1 MTKDSAHRDT
11 QADPANALSSRD
23 VRVFTEVAESMIAAG
38 LWRGFRRSATG
49 GCDFFD
55 VTQDEAVDPTLSIG
69 RCMGGRYTVMFHR
82 DGSIRFGRN
91 MAEALAHVAYA
102 PLDQRAG

>member
-1 MTKDSAHRDT
+1 MTGTAENTLTPRDI
-11 QADPANALSSRD
+11 
-23 VRVFTEVAESMIAAG
+23 RVFTEVAESMIAAG
-38 LWRGFRRSATG
+38 LWLGFQRSTSG

-55 VTQDEAVDPTLSIG
+55 VADKREVAGPDAAATPALSVG
-69 RCMGGRYTVMFHR
+69 RCMGGRYAVMFHR

-102 PLDQRAG
+102 PADHSAA